1 MDRSANLD
9 VHPFTSLGSL
19 ATIAAFSGLE
29 RKWFRCLFF
38 VAIIGYVLLHVNMNT
53 EPTTATVKRR
63 LRRKLAAMGEEQ
75 PFIIG
80 SLTKIHRRCGNPNC
94 RCAGEN
100 GQKHPAHL
108 LTTKIKGKTHAIYV
122 PVDMVDEVQGWCCHY
137 RVVKAQ
143 IKDVSECCEQLIRM
157 HAKDKQSRTGKKRTT
172 KQS

>member
-1 MDRSANLD
+1 
-9 VHPFTSLGSL
+9 
-19 ATIAAFSGLE
+19 
-29 RKWFRCLFF
+29 
-38 VAIIGYVLLHVNMNT
+38 MNT
-53 EPTTATVKRR
+53 APTTTTVKRR

-122 PVDMVDEVQGWCCHY
+122 PVDMVDEVREWCRHY
-137 RVVKAQ
+137 RTVKAQ
-143 IKDVSECCEQLIRM
+143 IKGVSDCCEQLIGI
-157 HAKDKQSRTGKKRTT
+157 HAWGCGRPILVTIIVLIVVELHPRLDRCHDPRRPNRQEDMRPLHRKI
-172 KQS
+172 

>member
-1 MDRSANLD
+1 
-9 VHPFTSLGSL
+9 
-19 ATIAAFSGLE
+19 
-29 RKWFRCLFF
+29 
-38 VAIIGYVLLHVNMNT
+38 MNT
-53 EPTTATVKRR
+53 APTTATVKRR
-63 LRRKLAAMGEEQ
+63 LRRKLAAMGKEQ

-122 PVDMVDEVQGWCCHY
+122 PVDMIEDVREWCRHY
-137 RVVKAQ
+137 RAVKAQ
-143 IKDVSECCEQLIRM
+143 IKGVSECCEQLIRM
-157 HAKDKQSRTGKKRTT
+157 HAKDKQARAGKKRAA